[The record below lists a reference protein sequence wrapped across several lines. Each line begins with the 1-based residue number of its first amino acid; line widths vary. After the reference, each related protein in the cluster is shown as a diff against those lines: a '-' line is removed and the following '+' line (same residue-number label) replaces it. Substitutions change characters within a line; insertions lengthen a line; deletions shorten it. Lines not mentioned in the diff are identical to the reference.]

1 MNKGF
6 CVWFTGLS
14 ASGKTTLSSLLE
26 EELLER
32 GLPVETLDGGE
43 IRERLSGDLGF
54 SRKDRET
61 HLRRISFVTRLLVRN
76 GVVVLVA
83 AAISPFQNIRDEARA
98 EINDYVEVYLD
109 CPLKVCRERD
119 SKGLYR
125 QALAGEIQHLPGING
140 PYEIPEKP
148 ELVIQT
154 HQQKPEDSLAQI
166 LRALEIL
173 GRIPPLP
180 SEDYT
185 GEESE
190 AIRKRL
196 AALGYI

>member
-61 HLRRISFVTRLLVRN
+61 HLRRMSFVTRLLVRN

-125 QALAGEIQHLPGING
+125 QALAGEIQHLPGINS

-196 AALGYI
+196 TDLGYI

>member
-32 GLPVETLDGGE
+32 GLPVETLDGSE

-61 HLRRISFVTRLLVRN
+61 HLRRMSFVTRLLVRN

-109 CPLKVCRERD
+109 CPLEVCRERD

-125 QALAGEIQHLPGING
+125 QALSGEIQHLPGVNVL
-140 PYEIPEKP
+140 YEIPEKP

-154 HQQKPEDSLAQI
+154 HQQKPEDSLARI

-196 AALGYI
+196 TDLGYI

>member
-14 ASGKTTLSSLLE
+14 GSGKTTLSSLLE

-32 GLPVETLDGGE
+32 GLPVATLDGSE
-43 IRERLSGDLGF
+43 IRDRLSGDLGF

-61 HLRRISFVTRLLVRN
+61 HLRRMSFVTRLLVRN
-76 GVVVLVA
+76 GIVVLVA

-109 CPLKVCRERD
+109 CPLEICRERD

-125 QALAGEIQHLPGING
+125 QALAGEVQHLPGINV

-154 HQQKPEDSLAQI
+154 HQQKPQDSLAQI
-166 LRALEIL
+166 LRALELL
-173 GRIPPLP
+173 GRVPLLP

-196 AALGYI
+196 TDLGYI

>member
-14 ASGKTTLSSLLE
+14 ASGKTTLSRLLE

-32 GLPVETLDGGE
+32 GLPVETLDWSE

-140 PYEIPEKP
+140 SYEIPEKP

-154 HQQKPEDSLAQI
+154 HLQKPEDSLAQI

-173 GRIPPLP
+173 GKIPPLP

-196 AALGYI
+196 TDLGYI

>member
-32 GLPVETLDGGE
+32 GLPVEILDGSE

-61 HLRRISFVTRLLVRN
+61 HLRRMSFVTRLLVRN

-83 AAISPFQNIRDEARA
+83 AAISPFQNIRDEVRA

-109 CPLKVCRERD
+109 CPLEVCRERD

-125 QALAGEIQHLPGING
+125 QALAGEIQHLPGINC